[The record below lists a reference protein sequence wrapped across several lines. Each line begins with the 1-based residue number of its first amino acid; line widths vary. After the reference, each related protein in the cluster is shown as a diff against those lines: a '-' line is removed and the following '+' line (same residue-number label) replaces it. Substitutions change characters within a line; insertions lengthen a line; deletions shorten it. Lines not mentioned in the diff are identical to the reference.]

1 MDQTP
6 RIGTLLNFISNLLMN
21 TLLGNLGVALAWIF
35 YGATIVGLGA
45 LFFRLISR
53 KILLSFSCCF
63 WVGLVLLVTV
73 LQVINLFWG
82 INTVVVTSIC
92 IVGLFSFWLY
102 RARLDVTF
110 WPGLEPWQ
118 KLLFTLGIL
127 WIADRALAGT
137 YGPYVYDSGLY
148 HFASVRW
155 ANEQPL
161 PPGLGNLHGRLAFN
175 QSYFLFVSFLNLL
188 PEQGYGHNFA
198 NSLLL
203 LFTIITITE
212 KGGEITRDRP
222 RKIILLLLVPLLFF
236 FALLYNQTNEP
247 GICSPSPDLAMLCLQ
262 LAMFALALAV
272 CDRISQ
278 ESKEQLTAE
287 VVGVLLIAGLAVTF
301 KLSSIVFAVGVAV
314 FVVIVSS
321 FKSEQ
326 KALFPA
332 ILLSLVNLLVLGS
345 TWVTRSVIA
354 SGYLIYPIAAT
365 GCPVSW
371 RVPFDQVRDEANWIL
386 SWPRQPGV
394 HWSKVLA
401 DWSWFRPWL
410 NRVTV
415 RPDFVLGLCLLGF
428 AALLIVFLF
437 AASPKR
443 TLKSLRGCSDF
454 LALLGVCTAALSFW
468 FFTAPDPRFLGAVFA
483 LLPLCLLGVGL
494 KVTQSDRIFSL
505 AVAGAKL
512 IFAVGICLALY
523 ANGLGLN
530 GLKKLRIGS
539 RVPVAELLQKVTD
552 SGLRVWVPVVSD
564 QTWDAPLPTTPYF
577 RRDLRLRGKDL
588 ASGFCFGTY
597 SR

>member
-1 MDQTP
+1 
-6 RIGTLLNFISNLLMN
+6 MN
-21 TLLGNLGVALAWIF
+21 TLLGILGVALAWIF

-45 LFFRLISR
+45 LFFSLISR

-63 WVGLVLLVTV
+63 WIGLVSLVTV

-82 INTVVVTSIC
+82 INTLIVTSMC

-110 WPGLEPWQ
+110 WPRLEGWQ
-118 KLLFTLGIL
+118 KLLFALGIL
-127 WIADRALAGT
+127 WIADRALAGPF
-137 YGPYVYDSGLY
+137 GPYVYDSGIY

-155 ANEQPL
+155 ANEERL
-161 PPGLGNLHGRLAFN
+161 PPGLGNLHGRLALN

-188 PEQGYGHNFA
+188 PKRGDGHNFA

-203 LFTIITITE
+203 VFTIITITE
-212 KGGEITRDRP
+212 KSGEITRDRA

-236 FALLYNQTNEP
+236 FTLLFNQTNEP
-247 GICSPSPDLAMLCLQ
+247 AICSPSPDLAMLCLQ
-262 LAMFALALAV
+262 LALFALTLAV
-272 CDRISQ
+272 CDRNSL
-278 ESKEQLTAE
+278 ESKEQLTVE
-287 VVGVLLIAGLAVTF
+287 VVGVLLLSGLAVTF
-301 KLSSIVFAVGVAV
+301 KLSSVVFAVGVAV
-314 FVVIVSS
+314 VALIVSS
-321 FKSEQ
+321 FKSER
-326 KALFPA
+326 KTLFPA
-332 ILLSLVNLLVLGS
+332 ILLSLVNLLALGS
-345 TWVTRSVIA
+345 TWIMRSVIA

-371 RVPFDQVRDEANWIL
+371 RVPPDQVTDEANWIL
-386 SWPRQPGV
+386 SWPREPSV

-437 AASPKR
+437 AASPSG
-443 TLKSLRGCSDF
+443 TLKSLRSCSDF
-454 LALLGVCTAALSFW
+454 LALLGVCTAAFCFW

-494 KVTQSDRIFSL
+494 RVAQNDLIFSL
-505 AVAGAKL
+505 GVAGAKL
-512 IFAVGICLALY
+512 ILVVGICLALY

-530 GLKKLRIGS
+530 GLKKPRIGS
-539 RVPVAELLQKVTD
+539 RVPVAELVQKVTD

-564 QTWDAPLPTTPYF
+564 QTWDAPLPATPYF
-577 RRDLRLRGKDL
+577 HRDLRLRGKNL

-597 SR
+597 PR

>member
-6 RIGTLLNFISNLLMN
+6 RIGTLLHFIGDLPIN
-21 TLLGNLGVALAWIF
+21 TLLSILEVALAWIF

-53 KILLSFSCCF
+53 KTLLSFSCCF
-63 WVGLVLLVTV
+63 WVGLVLLVMV

-82 INTVVVTSIC
+82 INSVVVTSMC
-92 IVGLFSFWLY
+92 ILGLFSFWLY

-110 WPGLEPWQ
+110 WPGLKAWQ

-127 WIADRALAGT
+127 WIADRALGGT
-137 YGPYVYDSGLY
+137 FGPYVYDSGLY

-161 PPGLGNLHGRLAFN
+161 PPGLGNLHARLAYN

-188 PEQGYGHNFA
+188 PKPGEGHNFA

-212 KGGEITRDRP
+212 KAGEITRDRAS
-222 RKIILLLLVPLLFF
+222 KIILLLLLPLLFF

-278 ESKEQLTAE
+278 ASKEQLSVE
-287 VVGVLLIAGLAVTF
+287 VVGVLLLSGLAVTF
-301 KLSSIVFAVGVAV
+301 KLSSIVFAVGIAV
-314 FVVIVSS
+314 FVLIVSS
-321 FKSEQ
+321 FKSERS
-326 KALFPA
+326 ALFPA
-332 ILLSLVNLLVLGS
+332 MLLLVNLLVLGS

-354 SGYLIYPIAAT
+354 SGYLLFPIAAT

-371 RVPFDQVRDEANWIL
+371 RVPLDQVRNEANWIM
-386 SWPRQPGV
+386 SWPRAPRV
-394 HWSKVLA
+394 HWSQVLA

-415 RPDFVLGLCLLGF
+415 RPDFVLGFCLLGF

-437 AASPKR
+437 AASPDG
-443 TLKSLRGCSDF
+443 TLKSLRRCSDF
-454 LALLGVCTAALSFW
+454 LALLGVCTAAFSFW

-512 IFAVGICLALY
+512 VFAVGICLALY

-539 RVPVAELLQKVTD
+539 RVPVAELVQKVTD
-552 SGLRVWVPVVSD
+552 SGLRVWVPVISD

-588 ASGFCFGTY
+588 ASGFCFGTC